1 MISIK
6 GARMSEKI
14 EFQLGLGLDV
24 GTAFISSSR
33 LSKDG
38 KYVEKTVRDAYF
50 QIPDAGPFTK
60 NLVKKAG
67 VSTIEIDKKLYV
79 LGSDAL
85 RAAAEWAG
93 TLHRPMSNGVISS
106 KERKFHG
113 REVFF
118 ELLKEAVGAPVV
130 KDENCVYS
138 VPAKPLNADFDIAYH
153 EDVIGGFLLSSGFK
167 PSPMN
172 EALAVIYACLA
183 DANFTGIGISLGAGM
198 VNIAAARSS
207 AEILSFSVVGSG
219 DWIDERVAQ
228 STGISIS
235 KATLAKEAGVD
246 LVKPKND
253 IEQAIATYYRRLI
266 KNVME
271 NFSIQF
277 VESPKAPEFTQ
288 AIDIAISGGT
298 SKAIN
303 FDKMFSDALTEL
315 NLPFKVGK
323 IIMGDPDFSVARGC
337 LMAAQAT

>member
-1 MISIK
+1 MSIQN
-6 GARMSEKI
+6 GI
-14 EFQLGLGLDV
+14 GCDV
-24 GTAFISSSR
+24 GTAFITSSR
-33 LSKDG
+33 LDSEG
-38 KYVEKTVRDAYF
+38 KMHERTIRDAYF

-93 TLHRPMSNGVISS
+93 ELHRPMHNGVISS

-113 REVFF
+113 REIFF
-118 ELLKEAVGAPVV
+118 ELLKEAVGTPVV

-138 VPAKPLNADFDIAYH
+138 VPAKPLNAEFDISYH
-153 EDVIGGFLLSSGFK
+153 EDVIGGFLSSVGFK
-167 PSPMN
+167 PTPMN

-198 VNIAAARSS
+198 VNVAAARSS
-207 AEILSFSVVGSG
+207 AEILSFSIVGSG
-219 DWIDERVAQ
+219 DWLDERVSQ

-246 LVKPKND
+246 LMQPKNEV
-253 IEQAIATYYRRLI
+253 EQAIATYYRRLI
-266 KNVME
+266 RNIME

-277 VESPKAPEFTQ
+277 IDSPKAPEFIQ

-298 SKAIN
+298 SKPIN
-303 FDKMFSDALTEL
+303 FDKMFEEALEEL
-315 NLPFKVGK
+315 SLPFKVGK
-323 IIMGDPDFSVARGC
+323 IIMGEPDFSVARGC
-337 LMAAQAT
+337 LMAAQAM